1 MTKKILTW
9 GIVGGFVLFFWGF
22 VDHEL
27 LPIGEAGFRI
37 LPDDGALL
45 EFASTH
51 MAEPGIYFYPRLDP
65 SKGEA
70 EMQKWMEKAASGPSG
85 LIVHRPRGGMGM
97 TPRLL
102 LNELMSNIA
111 CAIIAAFLVAQLGPM
126 GFARKAFCVTLL
138 GVLAWLSVVYSEW
151 NWYGFPVAYTL
162 AAFADQGVG
171 FALLGLL
178 LAWAFKD

>member
-1 MTKKILTW
+1 MAKKILTW
-9 GIVGGFVLFFWGF
+9 GIAGGFVLFFWGF

-37 LPDDGALL
+37 LPDDVALL
-45 EFASTH
+45 EI
-51 MAEPGIYFYPRLDP
+51 MNRLPEPGIYFYPRLDP
-65 SKGEA
+65 SQGEA
-70 EMQKWMEKAASGPSG
+70 AMQKWMEKAASGPSG
-85 LIVHRPRGGMGM
+85 LIVHRPRGGGGM
-97 TPRLL
+97 TARLL

-111 CAIIAAFLVAQLGPM
+111 CGIIAAFVVAQLRPM
-126 GFARKAFCVTLL
+126 GFARKASCVTLL

-162 AAFADQGVG
+162 GAFADQAVG

-178 LAWAFKD
+178 LAWAFAD